1 MKKMILNIAIA
12 ALMGFALSF
21 VINYFLV
28 PIPESLIGHALANG
42 ISGLMAGLM
51 GMLMFFVTNK
61 NVRKMM

>member
-1 MKKMILNIAIA
+1 MKKIIINIAIA
-12 ALMGFALSF
+12 AAMGFALSF

-28 PIPESLIGHALANG
+28 PIPNSLIDHALANG
-42 ISGLMAGLM
+42 ISGFMAGLM